1 MCVPRCCPVFAQRRC
16 GIPRYGSPNLVYS
29 KAQQQV
35 YSSGSEYTCHR
46 PGRSRLDCSQRLELY
61 SLQAGVEEDMG
72 NGASHWEATDQSGLV
87 RSWEGATG
95 EVGLC
100 PSAASLETQ
109 GLNFWREPGHWSS
122 SGGFCQTSSF
132 LPPPG

>member
-1 MCVPRCCPVFAQRRC
+1 MV
-16 GIPRYGSPNLVYS
+16 
-29 KAQQQV
+29 
-35 YSSGSEYTCHR
+35 
-46 PGRSRLDCSQRLELY
+46 
-61 SLQAGVEEDMG
+61 
-72 NGASHWEATDQSGLV
+72 NGASHWEATDQSRLV

-109 GLNFWREPGHWSS
+109 GLI
-122 SGGFCQTSSF
+122 SGKTGGLELVWGFCQTSSF